1 MKKAISKLLVVLALT
16 FLVNIIQVKAAE
28 MQSLILINISVAHS
42 LNSKE
47 PITIYDI
54 ENRTNKDIDL
64 AISSQSFKSAGFLGN
79 SKERKSKIATFTN
92 DKLVISKLKST
103 DITNKIAVYHNS
115 DSNKIDVNLYIKL
128 SDNSSFPIKEKDIK
142 EYLSQFKSK
151 QEFSIGNESEEYVIE
166 YNIESG

>member
-42 LNSKE
+42 LNSKQ
-47 PITIYDI
+47 PITIYEID
-54 ENRTNKDIDL
+54 NKTNKDIDL

-79 SKERKSKIATFTN
+79 REERKSKMATFIN
-92 DKLVISKLKST
+92 KKLIISKLKPT
-103 DITNKIAVYHNS
+103 DITNKIAVYHKS
-115 DSNKIDVNLYIKL
+115 DSNKIDVNLYIRL
-128 SDNSSFPIKEKDIK
+128 SDNNSFSIKEKDIK
-142 EYLSQFKSK
+142 EYLSKFKSK
-151 QEFSIGNESEEYVIE
+151 QELSIGNKSEEYVIE